1 MNKKDLVAIVSN
13 RTKLSKKET
22 EYVITVILETII
34 TALVQGDRVTLVGF
48 GSFRVKTRKA
58 RRGRNPKTGHAVSI
72 PAKKV
77 PSFSVGKFFQY
88 SVNNSQYL

>member
-13 RTKLSKKET
+13 RASLSKKET
-22 EYVITVILETII
+22 EYIITVILETII

-48 GSFRVKTRKA
+48 GSFRVKNRKA
-58 RRGRNPKTGHAVSI
+58 RQGRNPKTGHVVEI
-72 PAKKV
+72 PAKRV
-77 PSFSVGKFFQY
+77 PIFSVGKFFQD